1 MITEYEVNSNTLI
14 LLPIGSNVTKV
25 IEKQDSFLV
34 NKTPSQIID
43 ESCRSFVSSYLGRHE
58 GTKHLTGINYKAPII
73 VEETQSIIFFP
84 TASPRFS
91 KCAWV
96 ALNHVKNHIRYE
108 EKSILYF
115 HGGKNVELDI
125 SYGSLENQIL
135 RATKLESILRKK
147 KIL

>member
-43 ESCRSFVSSYLGRHE
+43 ESCRSFGSSYLGRHE

-115 HGGKNVELDI
+115 HRRKNVELDI

>member
-43 ESCRSFVSSYLGRHE
+43 ESCRSFGSSYLGRHE

-135 RATKLESILRKK
+135 IATKLESILRKK

>member
-1 MITEYEVNSNTLI
+1 MITEYEVNLNTLI

-43 ESCRSFVSSYLGRHE
+43 ESCRSFGSSYLGRHE